1 VATPRERSVGGCSI
15 TSAEMTEQ
23 RYDPKQIEPRW
34 QAVWAQERT
43 WEVSNEPAGMNGAPG
58 SATNSPSPSS
68 QHPKSYVLE
77 MLPYPSGE
85 PHIGHLK
92 VYSVGDAIAH
102 FHRRLGHRVL
112 HPMGYDAFGLP
123 AENHAINTGVNPRES
138 TAASIASFQRQFR
151 EWGISIDWSRE
162 LATHEPSYYRWTQWI
177 FLQLLHAGLAYRKEA
192 AVKWC
197 PNDQT
202 VLANEQVV
210 DGCCERCGAEV
221 EIRQLEQWFLRITD
235 YAERL
240 LGDLDGIEWPEHVKT
255 MQRNW
260 IGRSEGA
267 EVMFSCEDLDPA
279 RVGGIPIDYPVF
291 TTRPDT
297 LFGATFFVMAPEH
310 PDVLRLAEGTE
321 HEQAV
326 REYVNQALTESNEER
341 GAVDKPKTGVAL
353 GRTVTNPVN
362 GEQIPMYVA
371 DYVLMEYGTG
381 AIMAVPAHDERDY
394 AFARAKGL
402 PIRRVIAGA
411 SDFPPADFSLTEP
424 SPESGSDS
432 SSQSGADPAS
442 ITAAW
447 ERSDRSLPY
456 TGDGPLVNSDPRFD
470 GMNNRE
476 ALAAIVQWLDRE
488 GKGHAS
494 VNYRL
499 RDWLVSRQRYWGC
512 PIPVVYCERCG
523 MVPVPEEQLPVEL
536 PEIEDYAPRGR
547 SPLAAATD
555 WVTTRCPSCDG
566 EARRETDTMD
576 TFVDSSWYFLR
587 YCDAANDEAAWDPAV
602 LRKWM
607 PVDQYIGGVEHA
619 ILHLMYARFFT
630 KALADLGHL
639 DFQEPFQALFTQGMV
654 TKDGAKMSKSRGNVV
669 SPASIVERYGADT
682 ARCYI
687 LFIAPPDQ
695 DADWSD
701 DGVEG
706 VHRFLSRLW
715 RLAAEVGG
723 TPSRLR
729 EGADGRMRPSEDSP
743 HAASP
748 AGPHAALP
756 QSAHAPTGT
765 AIEGDDLEL
774 LRKTHWAI
782 DKVSTDLRRFAFN
795 TAIAAVMEL
804 LNECSRLREQASTVA
819 LSFALSTAA
828 SLLFPF
834 APHLGAEVYERL
846 TGERVWEQPWP
857 QADPA
862 LLERDEYELVC
873 QVNGKLRDRV
883 SAPADASP
891 EQLKE
896 LCRAAPNVRAHL
908 DGKEVVKEI
917 VVPGK
922 LVNLV
927 VR

>member
-1 VATPRERSVGGCSI
+1 MS
-15 TSAEMTEQ
+15 EQ
-23 RYDPKQIEPRW
+23 RYDPQQIEPRW
-34 QAVWAQERT
+34 QAVWAAERT
-43 WEVSNEPAGMNGAPG
+43 WEVSNEPAATNGAPG
-58 SATNSPSPSS
+58 NSAHHPSPGNGAHPP
-68 QHPKSYVLE
+68 HPKSYVLE

-92 VYSVGDAIAH
+92 VYSVGDALAH
-102 FHRRLGHRVL
+102 FHRRLGRRVL

-202 VLANEQVV
+202 VLANEQVI
-210 DGCCERCGAEV
+210 DGHCERCGAEV
-221 EIRQLEQWFLRITD
+221 EVRQLEQWFLRITD

-267 EVMFSCEDLDPA
+267 EVMFRCEDLGPAHPAHPA
-279 RVGGIPIDYPVF
+279 RVGGTPIDYPVF

-310 PDVLRLAEGTE
+310 PDVSRLAEGTE

-326 REYVNQALTESNEER
+326 REYVNHALTESNEDR
-341 GAVDKPKTGVAL
+341 GAADKPKTGVPL

-381 AIMAVPAHDERDY
+381 AIMAVPGHDERDY
-394 AFARAKGL
+394 AFARAQGL
-402 PIRRVIAGA
+402 PIRRVIEGT
-411 SDFPPADFSLTEP
+411 PTEGGD
-424 SPESGSDS
+424 EQG
-432 SSQSGADPAS
+432 
-442 ITAAW
+442 
-447 ERSDRSLPY
+447 LPY
-456 TGDGPLVNSDPRFD
+456 TGDGPLVNSHSDFD
-470 GMNNRE
+470 GMGNRE

-523 MVPVPEEQLPVEL
+523 MVAVPEEQLPVVL

-547 SPLAAATD
+547 SPLAAATE
-555 WVTTRCPSCDG
+555 WVTTRCPTCDG
-566 EARRETDTMD
+566 AARRETDTMD

-587 YCDAANDEAAWDPAV
+587 YCDAANDQAAWDPAV

-639 DFQEPFQALFTQGMV
+639 DFQEPFRALFTQGMV

-701 DGVEG
+701 DGIEG

-715 RLAAEVGG
+715 RLAAEVGEMEG
-723 TPSRLR
+723 REEGGRSRAAAQGALGDRQGLNRPAPLR
-729 EGADGRMRPSEDSP
+729 LQHRDRRGDGAAERML
-743 HAASP
+743 AAARAGIDRDP
-748 AGPHAALP
+748 A
-756 QSAHAPTGT
+756 
-765 AIEGDDLEL
+765 
-774 LRKTHWAI
+774 LRAR
-782 DKVSTDLRRFAFN
+782 DRR
-795 TAIAAVMEL
+795 IAAVP
-804 LNECSRLREQASTVA
+804 V
-819 LSFALSTAA
+819 
-828 SLLFPF
+828 
-834 APHLGAEVYERL
+834 
-846 TGERVWEQPWP
+846 
-857 QADPA
+857 
-862 LLERDEYELVC
+862 
-873 QVNGKLRDRV
+873 
-883 SAPADASP
+883 
-891 EQLKE
+891 
-896 LCRAAPNVRAHL
+896 RAAPGR
-908 DGKEVVKEI
+908 
-917 VVPGK
+917 
-922 LVNLV
+922 
-927 VR
+927 